1 MNDKLYRAAIE
12 GRLFSVANQAAVAVT
27 AAFATTFT
35 GLAVGNPAG
44 SGVDCILVNMSFGNT
59 VEGISVG
66 TVGIMGAAGSITASL
81 VPKNH
86 MMDGAA
92 SKCTATAGQTI
103 ATPALWRLVGHT
115 GTGAVT
121 TWRAGVVSCDL
132 NAPIVIPPGYFWAT
146 YCFALAAASIQFS
159 FSWEEAKSL

>member
-1 MNDKLYRAAIE
+1 MSDKLERAAME
-12 GRLFSVANQAAVAVT
+12 GRVFSVANQAAVAVT

-35 GLAVGNPAG
+35 GLAVGNPST
-44 SGVDCILVNMSFGNT
+44 SGIDCKLVNMSFGNT

-66 TVGIMGAAGSITASL
+66 TIGIMGALGSITASL

-86 MMDGAA
+86 RMGGST

-132 NAPIVIPPGYFWAT
+132 LAPLVIPPGYFWAT
-146 YCFALAAASIQFS
+146 YCFALAAASLQFS
-159 FSWEEAKSL
+159 FTWEEIRR